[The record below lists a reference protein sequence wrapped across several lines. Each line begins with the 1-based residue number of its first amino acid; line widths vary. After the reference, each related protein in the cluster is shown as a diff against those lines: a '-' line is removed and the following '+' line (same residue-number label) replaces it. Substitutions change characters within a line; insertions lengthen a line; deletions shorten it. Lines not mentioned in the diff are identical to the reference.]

1 MKENLRNT
9 NEGIE
14 EKPKNTRI
22 NSANSRTLK
31 KNCFL
36 YINWLTLAKKHMKT
50 MAQNYQQMIMVNYD

>member
-9 NEGIE
+9 NERIE

-36 YINWLTLAKKHMKT
+36 YINWLTLSKKHMKT
-50 MAQNYQQMIMVNYD
+50 MAQNY